1 MEEISVFDVL
11 GLHEDQLKEY
21 SIRLNNNLLG
31 FDATSAY
38 FTKRDDLL
46 EHGHTGKWPTDNN
59 RHNIRTPKT
68 LQFVKLSSANDWLF
82 IGASDL
88 TGEEYQTWYGA
99 TIAAFTMNPDFNK
112 FEGRLVVRYHRKR
125 GNVEPG
131 ALTRNLS
138 KENIRQYDMKEMVVD
153 RIVQNPIAAEPFP
166 GFESV
171 RLTHAQLTAAV
182 KNIEWREALQS
193 VSAVYLQTDKLT
205 GWHYVGSAYSRSGKS
220 KGLLSRWTE
229 YTEGDHTGGNQKLRE
244 LVAREGKEYIA
255 NNFVYSVLEIFDRRA
270 TSNEVI
276 NREHWWMDTL
286 GSVYSE
292 KAHSVITLKANARS
306 QNRKQKK

>member
-21 SIRLNNNLLG
+21 SIRLSNNLPG

-46 EHGHTGKWPTDNN
+46 EHGHTVKWPTDNN

-99 TIAAFTMNPDFNK
+99 TIADFTMNPDFNK

-125 GNVEPG
+125 GNAGSG

-193 VSAVYLQTDKLT
+193 VSAVYLHQM
-205 GWHYVGSAYSRSGKS
+205 S
-220 KGLLSRWTE
+220 
-229 YTEGDHTGGNQKLRE
+229 
-244 LVAREGKEYIA
+244 
-255 NNFVYSVLEIFDRRA
+255 
-270 TSNEVI
+270 
-276 NREHWWMDTL
+276 
-286 GSVYSE
+286 
-292 KAHSVITLKANARS
+292 
-306 QNRKQKK
+306 